1 MTVNLPAPDQD
12 LEQLG
17 FHLVIGQ
24 IGRPLFGHNDDI
36 SRRQAVFV
44 AAKKLPEEALHP
56 VAPGGLAHLASGHQ
70 PQAGAG
76 ALPRGQA
83 DAEMRREQ
91 PCPPGLGP
99 EVLPAAA
106 QPLLPGKAGRL
117 GGGLGLVRAVSLA
130 GGLAGVGQ
138 RRSLL
143 LPREALAASGPALLQ
158 HPAAALGAHA
168 APEAVGASPAP
179 VARLK
184 SAFHGILP
192 CFKIKSQTFY
202 KSFQG
207 PFVKDVKFKL
217 NPGPAPGS
225 RPGRRG
231 LTSLLRGTPGCWRA
245 GGTQANSP
253 GSLEKFKT

>member
-1 MTVNLPAPDQD
+1 MSPRATLVMTVNLPAPGQD
-12 LEQLG
+12 FEQLD

-24 IGRPLFGHNDDI
+24 VRSPFLGHDDDI

-56 VAPGGLAHLASGHQ
+56 VAPGGFAHLASGHQ

-76 ALPRGQA
+76 ALPRGQT

-91 PCPPGLGP
+91 PFPPGLSP

-117 GGGLGLVRAVSLA
+117 GGGIGLVGMVRLA
-130 GGLAGVGQ
+130 GRLAGVLQ

-143 LPREALAASGPALLQ
+143 LAREALAASGPALLQ
-158 HPAAALGAHA
+158 YPASALGAHA

-192 CFKIKSQTFY
+192 CRKIKSQTFY
-202 KSFQG
+202 
-207 PFVKDVKFKL
+207 
-217 NPGPAPGS
+217 
-225 RPGRRG
+225 
-231 LTSLLRGTPGCWRA
+231 
-245 GGTQANSP
+245 
-253 GSLEKFKT
+253 